1 MTESHVRITS
11 DPDLIDVL
19 DFLWRQKRFVF
30 GGGLAGL
37 ALAALFVILAVPHYR
52 ASMIVGPAMDLSVPG
67 VEALTGRYDEGF
79 GPALSGRSQSGESA
93 DFVRFEKTLT
103 GPAVAAVLFQDPKI
117 REGLIHA
124 HRFVFLSA
132 PDVSTP
138 EALSTVLT
146 REVSIE
152 FMGLSN
158 LRKIVYS
165 HPDPAFAT
173 YLVAAIHRAA
183 DGLIRAD
190 AAVHSAKR
198 IAFLESEM
206 NRVRHPD
213 QIRALATLLTG
224 QEQVAMMATIDEPY
238 AASVIEPSSA
248 TSRPTWPRRPLVFAV
263 FLIAGLGAG
272 SIAAF
277 LRDARRGR

>member
-1 MTESHVRITS
+1 
-11 DPDLIDVL
+11 
-19 DFLWRQKRFVF
+19 
-30 GGGLAGL
+30 
-37 ALAALFVILAVPHYR
+37 
-52 ASMIVGPAMDLSVPG
+52 
-67 VEALTGRYDEGF
+67 
-79 GPALSGRSQSGESA
+79 
-93 DFVRFEKTLT
+93 
-103 GPAVAAVLFQDPKI
+103 
-117 REGLIHA
+117 
-124 HRFVFLSA
+124 
-132 PDVSTP
+132 
-138 EALSTVLT
+138 
-146 REVSIE
+146 
-152 FMGLSN
+152 MGLSN